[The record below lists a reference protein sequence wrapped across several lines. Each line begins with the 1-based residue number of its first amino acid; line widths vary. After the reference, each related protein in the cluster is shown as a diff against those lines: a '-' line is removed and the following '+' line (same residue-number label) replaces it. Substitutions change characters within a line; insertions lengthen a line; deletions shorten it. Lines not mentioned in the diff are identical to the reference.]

1 MMTIIM
7 AQSLAI
13 ACPIYVPGDTA
24 YPAPVAASCP
34 APLSGLVYPWD
45 HDRLDAD
52 AAAQLRRDAETIHRL
67 EAVASEHADEMH
79 PFAWVLTGALLGAGL
94 MYLGGRTQ

>member
-1 MMTIIM
+1 MMTIIL
-7 AQSLAI
+7 AQAVSI
-13 ACPIYVPGDTA
+13 ACPVYMPGDTA
-24 YPAPVAASCP
+24 YPTPVAASCP

-67 EAVASEHADEMH
+67 EAVAAEHADELH
-79 PFAWVLTGALLGAGL
+79 PLAWVLTGALLGAGL
-94 MYLGGRTQ
+94 TLLAVRP

>member
-1 MMTIIM
+1 MMSIIL
-7 AQSLAI
+7 AQAITI
-13 ACPIYVPGDTA
+13 ACPVYTPGDTA

-34 APLSGLVYPWD
+34 APVSGLIYPWD

-67 EAVASEHADEMH
+67 EAVAAEHADELH
-79 PFAWVLTGALLGAGL
+79 PFAWVLTGAILGAGL
-94 MYLGGRTQ
+94 TLLTVRP

>member
-1 MMTIIM
+1 MMTIM
-7 AQSLAI
+7 LAQSLAI

-24 YPAPVAASCP
+24 YPAPVAATCP

-67 EAVASEHADEMH
+67 ESVAAEHADELH
-79 PFAWVLTGALLGAGL
+79 PFVWVLTGALLGAGL
-94 MYLGGRTQ
+94 MYLGGR